1 MSMGLTKFKEIFS
14 LIMIVCRQEKVR
26 CARKRSTTWLWSPHH
41 SGLMATNTPSAARP
55 SLTNLLHSLTY
66 RISDSTFLST
76 TPFKGA
82 DRFPGSSSVLKT
94 ANRYRWSC
102 TTHIAL
108 LICSSNSSTSLSK
121 LLSTPPTPGI
131 GKDASFHRA
140 VPARFRIF
148 PMAVI

>member
-1 MSMGLTKFKEIFS
+1 MCKKKINYT
-14 LIMIVCRQEKVR
+14 V
-26 CARKRSTTWLWSPHH
+26 HH

-55 SLTNLLHSLTY
+55 SPTNPLHSLTY
-66 RISDSTFLST
+66 RINDSTFLST
-76 TPFKGA
+76 TPLKGA
-82 DRFPGSSSVLKT
+82 DRFPGSSSVLKA

-121 LLSTPPTPGI
+121 LLSAPPTPGI

-148 PMAVI
+148 PMAVIWSTMERLYKMMRMQPTVSVRERSFSA